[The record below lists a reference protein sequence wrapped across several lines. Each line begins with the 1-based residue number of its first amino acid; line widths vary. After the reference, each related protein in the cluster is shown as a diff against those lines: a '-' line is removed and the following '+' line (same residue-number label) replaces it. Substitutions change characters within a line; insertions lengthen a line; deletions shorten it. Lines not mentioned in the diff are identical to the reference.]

1 MIVSISGI
9 STSIPSSYEE
19 IKRRLRQLGLS
30 PSGNYEVDKSRLKQA
45 INSKVEKAEEKKR
58 EVEKKEEQTV
68 EKRMEEERLGAQTL
82 GEQNKIFFRL

>member
-45 INSKVEKAEEKKR
+45 INSKVEKAEEKKK
-58 EVEKKEEQTV
+58 EDIKEEERNV
-68 EKRMEEERLGAQTL
+68 EKRLEEKKLGAQAL
-82 GEQNKIFFRL
+82 SEQNKFFFNL